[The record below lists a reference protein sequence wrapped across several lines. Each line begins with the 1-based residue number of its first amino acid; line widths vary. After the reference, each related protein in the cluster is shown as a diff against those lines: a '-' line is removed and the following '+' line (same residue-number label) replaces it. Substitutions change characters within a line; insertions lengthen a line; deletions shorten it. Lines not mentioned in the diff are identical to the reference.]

1 MRDAIMGAVGG
12 AFCGAVTAYL
22 SHAPLTYAQLAI
34 LTSVGIV
41 LLWKARPR
49 THRVGRIAG

>member
-12 AFCGAVTAYL
+12 GCCGAVTAYL
-22 SHAPLTYAQLAI
+22 AHSALTYPQLAI

-49 THRVGRIAG
+49 THRVGRIAN